1 MKLTNLKLTN
11 YKNYHQADIQFNTDV
26 NVIAGDNGSGK
37 TNLLDAIYNLS
48 FCKSNFQHQDSL
60 LINHSRDFF
69 RIEGLYADSKQK
81 LKVAIAFDSK
91 KKKLIQAGERK
102 LTKLSD
108 HIGTIPLVFIGPRD
122 IQLIFDGSVDRRKF
136 LDSGISQ
143 LNKKYLQH
151 LVHYNKVLIQRNAYL
166 KSIQLHSYDS
176 GIIDSYNNQLIEP
189 ATLIHAERHLFIESF
204 KQTFQES
211 YRVLSGGKEKASC
224 AYKSQLDQSKL
235 EQLLKDSLHKD
246 VVLQRT
252 TTGIHKDDLIFLL
265 DERQLKKFGS
275 EGQLKSYLLALKL
288 SMWKELNKHSQHTPL
303 LLLDDIFAKLDNHRV
318 KNLLY
323 FVREECSAQVFISDT
338 HMTRVPDILNE
349 LNMEHKV
356 FSVKNNE
363 VNEAG

>member
-1 MKLTNLKLTN
+1 MKLTKLKLSN
-11 YKNYHQADIQFNTDV
+11 YKNYTEADIQFNGDV

-60 LINHSRDFF
+60 LVNHNRDFF
-69 RIEGLYADSKQK
+69 RLEGMFVESDLT

-91 KKKLIQAGERK
+91 KKKLIQAGDKK

-122 IQLIFDGSVDRRKF
+122 IQLIFEGSADRRKF

-143 LNKKYLQH
+143 LNRKYLQQ
-151 LVHYNKVLIQRNAYL
+151 LVHYNKILIQRNAYL
-166 KSIQLHSYDS
+166 KTTQLHTYDN
-176 GIIDSYNNQLIEP
+176 GILDSYNSQLIGP
-189 ATLIHAERHLFIESF
+189 AEFLHSARDRFIESF
-204 KQTFQES
+204 KLTFQES
-211 YRVLSGGKEKASC
+211 YETLSGGNEKASC
-224 AYKSQLDQSKL
+224 AYKSQLAEREIKTLL
-235 EQLLKDSLHKD
+235 EDSVQKD

-252 TTGIHKDDLIFLL
+252 TTGIHKDDLLFLL
-265 DERQLKKFGS
+265 DDRPLKRFGS
-275 EGQLKSYLLALKL
+275 EGQLKTYLLALKL
-288 SMWKELNKHSQHTPL
+288 SMWKELNRHSSNTPL

-338 HMTRVPDILNE
+338 HLTRVSDILNE
-349 LNMEHKV
+349 LNMDHKV
-356 FSVKNNE
+356 FSIKNNA
-363 VNEAG
+363 VNEER